1 MKTPLLFFLLIL
13 NQTFAQWEIKI
24 NKNEKKISAIGEV
37 VFSVHTHDSIV
48 LNVSKSKLLGLD
60 FALEGDYFKK
70 SKKYYVLFEIDGRK
84 IKVLSSV
91 IEKGKLRVSKFID
104 LVSREKYE
112 VQDFLKTLKR
122 GAECVLTIKSDSSV
136 IQGCNKLIGSE
147 NAINSVLRSNY
158 P

>member
-37 VFSVHTHDSIV
+37 MFSDHTLDSIV

-70 SKKYYVLFEIDGRK
+70 SKKYYVLFEIDERK
-84 IKVLSSV
+84 IKVLRDFKMVPPLLMILFTLRAFIVLVLSS
-91 IEKGKLRVSKFID
+91 IR
-104 LVSREKYE
+104 
-112 VQDFLKTLKR
+112 
-122 GAECVLTIKSDSSV
+122 
-136 IQGCNKLIGSE
+136 
-147 NAINSVLRSNY
+147 

>member
-1 MKTPLLFFLLIL
+1 
-13 NQTFAQWEIKI
+13 
-24 NKNEKKISAIGEV
+24 
-37 VFSVHTHDSIV
+37 
-48 LNVSKSKLLGLD
+48 LLGLD

-70 SKKYYVLFEIDGRK
+70 SKKYYVLFEIDERK

-104 LVSREKYE
+104 LVSREEYE

-122 GAECVLTIKSDSSV
+122 GAECVLTINSGLSV
-136 IQGCNKLIGSE
+136 IQGYNKLIGSE

>member
-1 MKTPLLFFLLIL
+1 MASRLYFLES
-13 NQTFAQWEIKI
+13 T
-24 NKNEKKISAIGEV
+24 SAIGEV

-70 SKKYYVLFEIDGRK
+70 SKKYYVLFEIDERK

-91 IEKGKLRVSKFID
+91 IEKRKLRVSKFID
-104 LVSREKYE
+104 LVSREEYE

-122 GAECVLTIKSDSSV
+122 GAECVLTINSGLSV
-136 IQGCNKLIGSE
+136 IQGYNKLIGSE